1 MPLGEDIPIL
11 IPISIVLVVFILSL
25 FTLYSNFSDR
35 TEIVE
40 MSQKSLNIAE
50 YIIANKEI
58 IEFSNGYC
66 RNVNEWNISSN
77 YKVYITVMKI
87 EDNSFSCWGNIKNS
101 NTVVTNSLPFLIE
114 DDLAK
119 VVVSIG
125 K

>member
-58 IEFSNGYC
+58 IKFSGYC
-66 RNVNEWNISSN
+66 ENLNEWNISSN
-77 YKVYITVMKI
+77 YKVQINVTNLESY
-87 EDNSFSCWGNIKNS
+87 EGGCWGNVKNS

-114 DDLAK
+114 NELAK